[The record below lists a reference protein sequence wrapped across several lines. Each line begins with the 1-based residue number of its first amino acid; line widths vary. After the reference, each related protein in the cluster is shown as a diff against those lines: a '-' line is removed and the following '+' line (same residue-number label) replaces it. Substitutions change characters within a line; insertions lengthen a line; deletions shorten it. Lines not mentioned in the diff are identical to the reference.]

1 MNDLHCTKLH
11 KLVNKIWHFTCAY
24 ISYNNQQL
32 PRRIYHT
39 QSTANKYN
47 VCSYI
52 DPQAGADSQILYI
65 FVCWKSA
72 EKNWLVKEL
81 ATEFFSAKNLPEK
94 FKYPNHLPKLNIVIW
109 LIQISISWHYCTAIC
124 NFYWFFRLMV

>member
-1 MNDLHCTKLH
+1 MNALHCTKLH

-72 EKNWLVKEL
+72 EKKL
-81 ATEFFSAKNLPEK
+81 AGQRIGHWVFLCQKSARK
-94 FKYPNHLPKLNIVIW
+94 V
-109 LIQISISWHYCTAIC
+109 QISKSFTQTQHCDLANPNI
-124 NFYWFFRLMV
+124 N